1 MSTPLTKSSK
11 IALLILSAMG
21 MMSGVAIV
29 ASLPFISH
37 HFDDIPNIEF
47 LSKLLLTMPAI
58 MVAIFAPFF
67 GKLIDRVGR
76 LKPLYAGV
84 ILFIISGSSG
94 VYLDNFYLL
103 LVGRALLG
111 VSVALLMTASMALIG
126 DYFEEEERNKFVSL
140 QGMVIGLSGIFFII
154 SGGYLSDIGW
164 RYPFY
169 IYGAPL
175 LFLPLLFTAFEEPK
189 KVTLKKEEE
198 VIHANLLP
206 VYATGLFS
214 MVLFYMLPTQLPYL
228 VINELE
234 GSPSSVAY
242 LIATAMLVNAIV
254 AKQYHRLKSRLS
266 YQQIFVIIFVVFG
279 TGLFIVSQAKSYSEL
294 FGATIFLGTG
304 FGLILVNVNMWLLSL
319 AHASKRG
326 SAIGLLT
333 SSFYL
338 GQFLSPILFQPI
350 VNMVG
355 IRGLFF
361 SVSLGVFILAGVVFL
376 YTLRK
381 R

>member
-37 HFDDIPNIEF
+37 HFDNIPNIEF

-58 MVAIFAPFF
+58 MVAIFAPLF

-94 VYLDNFYLL
+94 IYLDDFYLL

-111 VSVALLMTASMALIG
+111 ISVALLMTASMALIG

-169 IYGAPL
+169 IYSLPL
-175 LFLPLLFTAFEEPK
+175 LFLPLLFTAFEEPNK
-189 KVTLKKEEE
+189 ITVKKEEE
-198 VIHANLLP
+198 IIHANLLP

-214 MVLFYMLPTQLPYL
+214 MVIFYMLPTQLPYL

-254 AKQYHRLKSRLS
+254 AKQYHKLKSRLS
-266 YQQIFVIIFVVFG
+266 YQQIFVIIFLVFG

-294 FGATIFLGTG
+294 FGATLFLGAG